1 MGERNGNP
9 QIEDGYTKIAN
20 ELLEIIYKAP
30 FNATQLKI
38 MLCVVRFTY
47 GFRRKTGKLSI
58 SYIATAINRDYRN
71 VQREINNLVDLN
83 ILISE
88 KNSST
93 SCRKLGINKKYNT
106 WKIETHGETAIG
118 ENTVST
124 HGETAKSTHGEM
136 TVNLTADSPSKK
148 VKSKERKEKKKEK
161 ESLIPTIEQVI
172 AEDNEGM
179 TFEELQKA
187 MEENT
192 NA

>member
-1 MGERNGNP
+1 MGELKGNP

-47 GFRRKTGKLSI
+47 GFHRKTGKLSI

-88 KNSST
+88 KNSSN

-124 HGETAKSTHGEM
+124 HGEITKSAHGEM

>member
-1 MGERNGNP
+1 MERKGNP

-47 GFRRKTGKLSI
+47 GFRRKTGRLSI

-106 WKIETHGETAIG
+106 WEIETHGETAIG

-124 HGETAKSTHGEM
+124 HGEIAKSTHGEM

-161 ESLIPTIEQVI
+161 KSLIPTIEQVI